1 MLKHSLSGL
10 ALCLFSSATFAN
22 WNLDNELSRVNF
34 VSVKKNTIGEAHYFK
49 KLNASI
55 SNSGQFKL
63 EINLASV
70 ETLIPIR
77 NERMQKFLFNTEM
90 FPKLKLTSNLSSQLK
105 NLKKGQSTI
114 LKTQADL
121 ALNGINKLISLEV
134 LATQQANGDIVVASF
149 MPVIINPADYNLTSG
164 IDKLQGLAK
173 LPSITHS
180 VPVSFVLT
188 LKKVNLEY

>member
-10 ALCLFSSATFAN
+10 ALCLFSTATFAN
-22 WNLDNELSRVNF
+22 WNLNNELSRVSF
-34 VSVKKNTIGEAHYFK
+34 VSVKKNTIGESHYFK

-55 SNSGQFKL
+55 SDAGKLKL

-90 FPKLKLTSNLSSQLK
+90 FPKLNLTSDLSSQLK

-134 LATQQANGDIVVASF
+134 LATQQANGDIIVASF
-149 MPVIINPADYNLTSG
+149 MPVIIKPSDFNLTAG
-164 IDKLQGLAK
+164 INKLQELAK

-188 LKKVNLEY
+188 LNKAN

>member
-1 MLKHSLSGL
+1 MLKHSLAGL
-10 ALCLFSSATFAN
+10 ALSLFSATSFAN
-22 WNLDNELSRVNF
+22 WNLDSELSRVSF
-34 VSVKKNTIGEAHYFK
+34 VSVKKNTVGESHYFK

-55 SNSGQFKL
+55 NDSGKFKL

-77 NERMQKFLFNTEM
+77 NERMQKFLFNTDV
-90 FPKLKLTSNLSSQLK
+90 FPKLTLTSDLSKQLK
-105 NLKKGQSTI
+105 SLKKGQSRI

-121 ALNGINKLISLEV
+121 ALNGVNKLISLEV
-134 LATQQANGDIVVASF
+134 LATQHTNGDIVVASF
-149 MPVIINPADYNLTSG
+149 MPLLINPAAYNFTSG
-164 IDKLQGLAK
+164 IDKLQELAK

-188 LKKVNLEY
+188 LNKVKQ

>member
-1 MLKHSLSGL
+1 MLKYSLSGL
-10 ALCLFSSATFAN
+10 ALCLFSTASFAN
-22 WNLDNELSRVNF
+22 WNLNNELSRVNF
-34 VSVKKNTIGEAHYFK
+34 VSVKKNEIGESHYFK

-55 SNSGQFKL
+55 NDVGQFNL
-63 EINLASV
+63 EINLTSV

-77 NERMQKFLFNTEM
+77 NERMQKFLFNTEV
-90 FPKLKLTSNLSSQLK
+90 FPKLNLTSDLSKQLK
-105 NLKKGQSTI
+105 SLKKGQSAI

-134 LATQQANGDIVVASF
+134 LATQQSNGDIVVASF
-149 MPVIINPADYNLTSG
+149 MPVIINPADYNLTTG
-164 IDKLQGLAK
+164 IDKLQELAK

-188 LKKVNLEY
+188 LTKAN

>member
-1 MLKHSLSGL
+1 MLKYSLSGL
-10 ALCLFSSATFAN
+10 ALCLFSTASFAN
-22 WNLDNELSRVNF
+22 WNLNNELSRVNF
-34 VSVKKNTIGEAHYFK
+34 VSVKKNTIGESHYFK

-55 SNSGQFKL
+55 NDDGQFNL

-77 NERMQKFLFNTEM
+77 NERMQKFLFNTEV
-90 FPKLKLTSNLSSQLK
+90 FPKLSLTSDLSKQLK
-105 NLKKGQSTI
+105 SLKKGQSAI

-149 MPVIINPADYNLTSG
+149 MPVIINPADYNLTAG
-164 IDKLQGLAK
+164 IDKLQELAK

-188 LKKVNLEY
+188 LNKAN

>member
-10 ALCLFSSATFAN
+10 ALCLFSTATFAN
-22 WNLDNELSRVNF
+22 WNLNNELSRVSF
-34 VSVKKNTIGEAHYFK
+34 VSVKKNTIGESHYFK

-55 SNSGQFKL
+55 SNSGKFKL

-90 FPKLKLTSNLSSQLK
+90 FPKLNLTSDLSSQLK

-134 LATQQANGDIVVASF
+134 LATQQANGDIIVASF
-149 MPVIINPADYNLTSG
+149 MPVIIKPSDFNLTAG
-164 IDKLQGLAK
+164 INKLQELAK

-188 LKKVNLEY
+188 LNKAN

>member
-10 ALCLFSSATFAN
+10 ALCLFSTTTFAN
-22 WNLDNELSRVNF
+22 WNLDNKLSRVSF
-34 VSVKKNTIGEAHYFK
+34 VSVKKNTIGESHYFK

-55 SNSGQFKL
+55 NDVGLFNL

-77 NERMQKFLFNTEM
+77 NERMQKFLFNTEL
-90 FPKLKLTSNLSSQLK
+90 FPKLNLTSDLSNQLK
-105 NLKKGQSTI
+105 SLKKGQSTI

-121 ALNGINKLISLEV
+121 ALNGINKLITLEV
-134 LATQQANGDIVVASF
+134 LATQQENGDIVVASF
-149 MPVIINPADYNLTSG
+149 MPVIIKPSDYNLTTG
-164 IDKLQGLAK
+164 LDKLQKLAK

-188 LKKVNLEY
+188 LKKVN

>member
-1 MLKHSLSGL
+1 MLKHSLAGL
-10 ALCLFSSATFAN
+10 AISLFSATTFAN
-22 WNLDNELSRVNF
+22 WNLDSELSRVSF
-34 VSVKKNTIGEAHYFK
+34 VSVKKNTVGESHYFK

-55 SNSGQFKL
+55 NDSGKFKL

-77 NERMQKFLFNTEM
+77 NERMQKFLFNTDF
-90 FPKLKLTSNLSSQLK
+90 FPKLTLTSDLSKQLK
-105 NLKKGQSTI
+105 SLKKGQSRI

-121 ALNGINKLISLEV
+121 ALNGVNKLISLEV
-134 LATQQANGDIVVASF
+134 LATQQTNDDIVVASF
-149 MPVIINPADYNLTSG
+149 IPVLINPADYNLTSG
-164 IDKLQGLAK
+164 IDKLQELAK

-188 LKKVNLEY
+188 LNKVK

>member
-173 LPSITHS
+173 LPAITHS

>member
-1 MLKHSLSGL
+1 MIKYSLSGL
-10 ALCLFSSATFAN
+10 ALCLFSTASFAN
-22 WNLDNELSRVNF
+22 WNLNNELSRVNF
-34 VSVKKNTIGEAHYFK
+34 VSVKKNEIGESHYFK

-55 SNSGQFKL
+55 NDVGQFNL
-63 EINLASV
+63 EINLTSV

-77 NERMQKFLFNTEM
+77 NERMQKFLFNTEV
-90 FPKLKLTSNLSSQLK
+90 FPKLNLTSDLSKQLK
-105 NLKKGQSTI
+105 SLKKGQSAI

-134 LATQQANGDIVVASF
+134 LATQQSNGDIVVASF
-149 MPVIINPADYNLTSG
+149 MPVIINPADYNLTTG
-164 IDKLQGLAK
+164 IDKLQELAK

-188 LKKVNLEY
+188 LTKAN

>member
-1 MLKHSLSGL
+1 MIKYSLSGL
-10 ALCLFSSATFAN
+10 ALCLFSTASFAN
-22 WNLDNELSRVNF
+22 WNLNNELSRVNF
-34 VSVKKNTIGEAHYFK
+34 VSVKKNEIGESHYFK

-55 SNSGQFKL
+55 NDVGQFNL
-63 EINLASV
+63 EINLTSV

-77 NERMQKFLFNTEM
+77 NERMQKFLFNTEV
-90 FPKLKLTSNLSSQLK
+90 FPKLNLTSDLSKQLK
-105 NLKKGQSTI
+105 SLKKGQSAI

-134 LATQQANGDIVVASF
+134 LATQQSNGDIVVASF
-149 MPVIINPADYNLTSG
+149 MPVIINPADYNLTAG
-164 IDKLQGLAK
+164 IDKLQELAK

-188 LKKVNLEY
+188 LNKAN

>member
-10 ALCLFSSATFAN
+10 ALCLFSTATFAN
-22 WNLDNELSRVNF
+22 WNLNNELSRVSF
-34 VSVKKNTIGEAHYFK
+34 VSVKKNTIGESHYFK

-55 SNSGQFKL
+55 SNSGKFKL

-90 FPKLKLTSNLSSQLK
+90 FPKLNLTSDLSNQLK

-149 MPVIINPADYNLTSG
+149 MPVIISPADYNLTSG
-164 IDKLQGLAK
+164 IDKLQELAK

-188 LKKVNLEY
+188 LNKAN

>member
-1 MLKHSLSGL
+1 MLKYSLSGL

-34 VSVKKNTIGEAHYFK
+34 VSVKKNNIGEAHYFK

-55 SNSGQFKL
+55 SDAGKFEL

-90 FPKLKLTSNLSSQLK
+90 FPKLNLTSDLSSQLK
-105 NLKKGQSTI
+105 NLKKGKSTI
-114 LKTQADL
+114 LKAKADL
-121 ALNGINKLISLEV
+121 ALNGINKLITLEV
-134 LATQQANGDIVVASF
+134 LATQQANGDITVASF
-149 MPVIINPADYNLTSG
+149 MPIIIKPSDFNLTAG
-164 IDKLQGLAK
+164 IDKLQALAK
-173 LPSITHS
+173 LPAITHS

-188 LKKVNLEY
+188 LNKAN